1 MRALASRFLLSPV
14 LLARRQV
21 LLRVG
26 LQTAELRAVGSAS
39 CFALYSRC
47 VCRFETIRRH
57 ARDVARGASV
67 WHICPRVEPHGHCAR
82 RTAHDRPVAMPN
94 PPSTP
99 LAPNWFGYRTFDLRV
114 RRLHEAFLGAGALTP
129 SSRVGAF
136 GFFVARL
143 DSRKF

>member
-1 MRALASRFLLSPV
+1 
-14 LLARRQV
+14 
-21 LLRVG
+21 
-26 LQTAELRAVGSAS
+26 
-39 CFALYSRC
+39 
-47 VCRFETIRRH
+47 
-57 ARDVARGASV
+57 
-67 WHICPRVEPHGHCAR
+67 
-82 RTAHDRPVAMPN
+82 MPN